1 METTGKPKATPQSA
15 RCPTTAG
22 GRTPFSPVYNTTVPA
37 VVAKAQLACT
47 PWRSIV
53 PPEQT
58 PAQPT
63 AARVRIVPPA
73 ETPAQPTAA
82 RVRIVPAA
90 ETPAQPTAAPKPH
103 SFFEAAAR
111 TPHIAPEDDLAAYAP
126 ARLAALVARDV
137 GGRRP
142 SCSFNAA
149 TCAFDVVSCIAVR
162 TGDSVVEASASRTMA
177 QFHRL
182 RRDLLALM
190 PRLSMSVMRVE
201 ALGGGKAP
209 PALPPLPAK
218 SLRRQS
224 VRTAAA
230 RDVVTLS
237 REGTARRLATKG
249 PELTTWVRDVLAI
262 LRHRL
267 GSRPDARHAPQT
279 RVGQGAAAAAEAE
292 ALLVDFLLRD
302 ARLSVR
308 RGGRVVVVHDGDE
321 HLVCESLLE

>member
-37 VVAKAQLACT
+37 VVAKAQLRT
-47 PWRSIV
+47 PWK
-53 PPEQT
+53 
-58 PAQPT
+58 
-63 AARVRIVPPA
+63 RIVPPA

-82 RVRIVPAA
+82 RVRIAPP
-90 ETPAQPTAAPKPH
+90 EQTPAQPTAAPKPH

-111 TPHIAPEDDLAAYAP
+111 TPHIAPEDDLASYSP
-126 ARLAALVARDV
+126 ARLAALVARDI

-142 SCSFNAA
+142 SCTFNAEN
-149 TCAFDVVSCIAVR
+149 CAFDVVSCIAVR
-162 TGDSVVEASASRTMA
+162 TGDSVVEACASRTIS

-201 ALGGGKAP
+201 ALGGGRAP
-209 PALPPLPAK
+209 PALPALPAK
-218 SLRRQS
+218 SLRRRS

-230 RDVVTLS
+230 RDVATLS
-237 REGTARRLATKG
+237 RDGTARRLATKG
-249 PELTTWVRDVLAI
+249 PELTKWIRDVLAI

-267 GSRPDARHAPQT
+267 GSRPDVRHAPQT

>member
-1 METTGKPKATPQSA
+1 METTRKATETPQSA

-37 VVAKAQLACT
+37 VVAKAQLRT
-47 PWRSIV
+47 PWK
-53 PPEQT
+53 
-58 PAQPT
+58 
-63 AARVRIVPPA
+63 RIVPPA

-82 RVRIVPAA
+82 RVRIAPP
-90 ETPAQPTAAPKPH
+90 EQTPAQPTAAPKPH

-111 TPHIAPEDDLAAYAP
+111 TPHIAPEDDLVSWKP
-126 ARLAALVARDV
+126 ERLAALVARDV

-142 SCSFNAA
+142 SCTFDADK
-149 TCAFDVVSCIAVR
+149 CAFNVVSCIAVR
-162 TGDSVVEASASRTMA
+162 TGDSVVEACASRTIS

-201 ALGGGKAP
+201 ALGGGRAP
-209 PALPPLPAK
+209 PALPALPAK

-230 RDVVTLS
+230 RDVATLS
-237 REGTARRLATKG
+237 RDGTARRLATKG
-249 PELTTWVRDVLAI
+249 PELTKWIRDVLAI

-267 GSRPDARHAPQT
+267 GSRPDVRHAPQT

-292 ALLVDFLLRD
+292 ALVVNFLLRD

>member
-37 VVAKAQLACT
+37 VVAKAQLRT
-47 PWRSIV
+47 PWK
-53 PPEQT
+53 
-58 PAQPT
+58 
-63 AARVRIVPPA
+63 RIVPPA

-82 RVRIVPAA
+82 RVRIAPP
-90 ETPAQPTAAPKPH
+90 EQTPAQPTAAPKPH

-111 TPHIAPEDDLAAYAP
+111 TPHIAPEDDLVSWKP
-126 ARLAALVARDV
+126 ERLAALVARDV

-142 SCSFNAA
+142 SCTFDADK
-149 TCAFDVVSCIAVR
+149 CAFNVVSCIAVR
-162 TGDSVVEASASRTMA
+162 TGDSVVEACASRTIS

-201 ALGGGKAP
+201 ALGGGRAP
-209 PALPPLPAK
+209 PALPALPAK

-267 GSRPDARHAPQT
+267 GSQPDVRHAPQT

-308 RGGRVVVVHDGDE
+308 RGGRAVVVHDGDE

>member
-1 METTGKPKATPQSA
+1 METTRKATETPQSA

-37 VVAKAQLACT
+37 VVAKAQLRT
-47 PWRSIV
+47 PWK
-53 PPEQT
+53 
-58 PAQPT
+58 
-63 AARVRIVPPA
+63 RIVPPA

-82 RVRIVPAA
+82 RVRIAPP
-90 ETPAQPTAAPKPH
+90 EQTPAQPTAAPKPH

-111 TPHIAPEDDLAAYAP
+111 TPHIAPEDDLVSWKP
-126 ARLAALVARDV
+126 ERLAALVARDV

-142 SCSFNAA
+142 SCTFDADK
-149 TCAFDVVSCIAVR
+149 CAFNVVSCIAVR
-162 TGDSVVEASASRTMA
+162 TGDSVVEACASRTIS

-201 ALGGGKAP
+201 ALGGGRAP
-209 PALPPLPAK
+209 PALPALPAK

-230 RDVVTLS
+230 RDVATLS
-237 REGTARRLATKG
+237 RDGTARRLATKG
-249 PELTTWVRDVLAI
+249 PELTKWIRDVLAI

-267 GSRPDARHAPQT
+267 GSRPDVRHAPQT

-292 ALLVDFLLRD
+292 ALVVNFLLRD

-308 RGGRVVVVHDGDE
+308 RGGRIVVVHDGDE
-321 HLVCESLLE
+321 HLVCESLLA

>member
-1 METTGKPKATPQSA
+1 METTGKPKATETPQSA

-22 GRTPFSPVYNTTVPA
+22 GRTPFSPVYNTAGPA
-37 VVAKAQLACT
+37 VVAKAQLRT
-47 PWRSIV
+47 PWRRIV
-53 PPEQT
+53 PLEQT

-63 AARVRIVPPA
+63 AARVRIVPP
-73 ETPAQPTAA
+73 EQTPAQPTA
-82 RVRIVPAA
+82 
-90 ETPAQPTAAPKPH
+90 TPKPH

-111 TPHIAPEDDLAAYAP
+111 TPHVPPEDDLVSWKP
-126 ARLAALVARDV
+126 ERLAALVARDI
-137 GGRRP
+137 GARRP
-142 SCSFNAA
+142 TCSFNAA
-149 TCAFDVVSCIAVR
+149 TCAFNVVSCIAVR
-162 TGDSVVEASASRTMA
+162 TGDSVVEACVSRTMA

-190 PRLSMSVMRVE
+190 PRLSMTVMRVE
-201 ALGGGKAP
+201 ALGGGRAP
-209 PALPPLPAK
+209 PALPVLPAK
-218 SLRRQS
+218 SLRRRS

-230 RDVVTLS
+230 RDVATLS
-237 REGTARRLATKG
+237 RDGTARRLATKG
-249 PELTTWVRDVLAI
+249 PELTTWIRDVLAI

-267 GSRPDARHAPQT
+267 GSRPSVAHAVTDASRS

>member
-1 METTGKPKATPQSA
+1 MATETPQSA

-22 GRTPFSPVYNTTVPA
+22 GRTPFSPVYNTAGPA
-37 VVAKAQLACT
+37 VVAKARLRT
-47 PWRSIV
+47 PWRRIV

-73 ETPAQPTAA
+73 ETPAQPTA
-82 RVRIVPAA
+82 
-90 ETPAQPTAAPKPH
+90 TPKPH
-103 SFFEAAAR
+103 SFFEATAR
-111 TPHIAPEDDLAAYAP
+111 TPHVPPEDDLVSWKP
-126 ARLAALVARDV
+126 ERLAALVARDV

-142 SCSFNAA
+142 SCTFNASD
-149 TCAFDVVSCIAVR
+149 CAFDVVSCIAVR
-162 TGDSVVEASASRTMA
+162 TGDSVVEACASRTIA

-190 PRLSMSVMRVE
+190 PRLSMTVMRVE
-201 ALGGGKAP
+201 ALGGGRAP
-209 PALPPLPAK
+209 PALPALPAK
-218 SLRRQS
+218 SLRRRS

-230 RDVVTLS
+230 RDVATLS
-237 REGTARRLATKG
+237 RDGTARRLATKG
-249 PELTTWVRDVLAI
+249 PELTKWIRDVLAI

-267 GSRPDARHAPQT
+267 GSQPDVRHAPQT

-292 ALLVDFLLRD
+292 ALVVNFLLRD

-308 RGGRVVVVHDGDE
+308 RGGRIVVVHDGDE

>member
-1 METTGKPKATPQSA
+1 METTRKATETPQSA

-22 GRTPFSPVYNTTVPA
+22 GRTPFSPVYNTAGPA
-37 VVAKAQLACT
+37 VVAKAQLRT
-47 PWRSIV
+47 PWR
-53 PPEQT
+53 
-58 PAQPT
+58 
-63 AARVRIVPPA
+63 RIVPPA
-73 ETPAQPTAA
+73 ETPAQPTA
-82 RVRIVPAA
+82 
-90 ETPAQPTAAPKPH
+90 TPKPH

-111 TPHIAPEDDLAAYAP
+111 TPHVPPEDDLASYSP

-142 SCSFNAA
+142 SCSFDAA
-149 TCAFDVVSCIAVR
+149 TCAFNVVSCIAVR
-162 TGDSVVEASASRTMA
+162 TGDSVVEACASRTIS

-201 ALGGGKAP
+201 ALGGGRAP
-209 PALPPLPAK
+209 PALPALPAK

-230 RDVVTLS
+230 RDVATLS
-237 REGTARRLATKG
+237 RDGTARRLATKG
-249 PELTTWVRDVLAI
+249 PELTKWIRDVLAI

-267 GSRPDARHAPQT
+267 GGQPDVRHAPQT
-279 RVGQGAAAAAEAE
+279 RVGQGAAAAAEAQV
-292 ALLVDFLLRD
+292 LLVDFLLRD

-321 HLVCESLLE
+321 HLVCQSLLE

>member
-37 VVAKAQLACT
+37 VVAKAQLRT
-47 PWRSIV
+47 PWK
-53 PPEQT
+53 
-58 PAQPT
+58 
-63 AARVRIVPPA
+63 RIVPPA

-82 RVRIVPAA
+82 RVRIAPP
-90 ETPAQPTAAPKPH
+90 EQTPAQPTAAPKPH

-111 TPHIAPEDDLAAYAP
+111 TPHIAPEDDLVSWKP
-126 ARLAALVARDV
+126 ERLAALVARDV

-142 SCSFNAA
+142 SCTFDADK
-149 TCAFDVVSCIAVR
+149 CAFNVVSCIAVR
-162 TGDSVVEASASRTMA
+162 TGDSVVEACASRTIS

-201 ALGGGKAP
+201 ALGGGRAP
-209 PALPPLPAK
+209 PALPALPAK

-230 RDVVTLS
+230 RDVATLS
-237 REGTARRLATKG
+237 RDGTARRLATKG
-249 PELTTWVRDVLAI
+249 PELTKWIRDVLAI

-267 GSRPDARHAPQT
+267 GSRPDVRHAPQT

-292 ALLVDFLLRD
+292 ALVVNFLLRD

>member
-1 METTGKPKATPQSA
+1 METATPQSA

-22 GRTPFSPVYNTTVPA
+22 GRTPFSPVYNTAGPA
-37 VVAKAQLACT
+37 VVAKAQLRT
-47 PWRSIV
+47 PWK
-53 PPEQT
+53 
-58 PAQPT
+58 
-63 AARVRIVPPA
+63 RIVPPA

-82 RVRIVPAA
+82 RVRIAPP
-90 ETPAQPTAAPKPH
+90 EQTPAQPTAAPKPH

-111 TPHIAPEDDLAAYAP
+111 TPHIAPEDDLVSWKP
-126 ARLAALVARDV
+126 ERLAALVARDV

-142 SCSFNAA
+142 SCTFDADK
-149 TCAFDVVSCIAVR
+149 CAFNVVSCIAVR
-162 TGDSVVEASASRTMA
+162 TGDSVVEACASRTIS

-201 ALGGGKAP
+201 ALGGGRAP
-209 PALPPLPAK
+209 PALPALPAK

-230 RDVVTLS
+230 RDVATLS
-237 REGTARRLATKG
+237 RDGTARRLATKG
-249 PELTTWVRDVLAI
+249 PELTKWIRDVLAI

-267 GSRPDARHAPQT
+267 GSRPDVRHAPQT

-292 ALLVDFLLRD
+292 ALVVNFLLRD

>member
-1 METTGKPKATPQSA
+1 MATETPQSA

-22 GRTPFSPVYNTTVPA
+22 GRTPFSPVYNTAGPA
-37 VVAKAQLACT
+37 VVAKAQLRT
-47 PWRSIV
+47 PWR
-53 PPEQT
+53 
-58 PAQPT
+58 
-63 AARVRIVPPA
+63 RIVPPA
-73 ETPAQPTAA
+73 ETPAQQTAA
-82 RVRIVPAA
+82 RVRIVPP
-90 ETPAQPTAAPKPH
+90 EQTPLQPTATPKPH

-111 TPHIAPEDDLAAYAP
+111 TPHVPDDDLTSYSP
-126 ARLAALVARDV
+126 AQLAALVARDV
-137 GGRRP
+137 GARRP
-142 SCSFNAA
+142 SCTFNASD
-149 TCAFDVVSCIAVR
+149 CAFNVVSCIAVR

-201 ALGGGKAP
+201 ALGGGRAP
-209 PALPPLPAK
+209 PALPALPAK

-230 RDVVTLS
+230 RDVATLS

-249 PELTTWVRDVLAI
+249 PELTKWVRDVLAI

-267 GSRPDARHAPQT
+267 GSQPDARHAPQT

>member
-1 METTGKPKATPQSA
+1 MATETPQSA

-22 GRTPFSPVYNTTVPA
+22 GRTPFSPVYNTAGPA
-37 VVAKAQLACT
+37 VVAKAQLRT
-47 PWRSIV
+47 PWR
-53 PPEQT
+53 
-58 PAQPT
+58 
-63 AARVRIVPPA
+63 RIVPPA
-73 ETPAQPTAA
+73 ETPAQQTAA
-82 RVRIVPAA
+82 RVRIVPP
-90 ETPAQPTAAPKPH
+90 EQTPLQPTATPKPH

-111 TPHIAPEDDLAAYAP
+111 TPHVPDDDLTSYSP
-126 ARLAALVARDV
+126 AQLAALVARDV
-137 GGRRP
+137 GARRP
-142 SCSFNAA
+142 SCTFNASD
-149 TCAFDVVSCIAVR
+149 CAFNVVSCIAAR
-162 TGDSVVEASASRTMA
+162 AGDSVVEASASRTMA

-201 ALGGGKAP
+201 ALGGGRAP
-209 PALPPLPAK
+209 PALPALPAK

-224 VRTAAA
+224 VRNAAA
-230 RDVVTLS
+230 RDVATLS
-237 REGTARRLATKG
+237 RDGTARRLATKG
-249 PELTTWVRDVLAI
+249 PELTTWIRDVLAI

-267 GSRPDARHAPQT
+267 GSQPSVAHAVTDASRS

-292 ALLVDFLLRD
+292 ALLVDFLVRD

>member
-37 VVAKAQLACT
+37 VVAKAQLRT
-47 PWRSIV
+47 PWK
-53 PPEQT
+53 
-58 PAQPT
+58 
-63 AARVRIVPPA
+63 RIVPPA

-82 RVRIVPAA
+82 RVRIAPP
-90 ETPAQPTAAPKPH
+90 EQTPAQPTATPKPH

-111 TPHIAPEDDLAAYAP
+111 TPHIAPEDDLVSWKP
-126 ARLAALVARDV
+126 ERLAALVARDV

-142 SCSFNAA
+142 SCTFDADK
-149 TCAFDVVSCIAVR
+149 CAFNVVSCIAVR
-162 TGDSVVEASASRTMA
+162 TGDSVVEACASRTIS

-201 ALGGGKAP
+201 ALGGGRAP
-209 PALPPLPAK
+209 PALPALPAK

-249 PELTTWVRDVLAI
+249 PELTTWIRDVLAI

-267 GSRPDARHAPQT
+267 GSQPDVRHAPQT

-292 ALLVDFLLRD
+292 ALLVDFLVRD

-321 HLVCESLLE
+321 HLVCQSLLE

>member
-15 RCPTTAG
+15 RCPTAG
-22 GRTPFSPVYNTTVPA
+22 GRTPFSPVYNTAGPA
-37 VVAKAQLACT
+37 VVTKAQLRT
-47 PWRSIV
+47 PWRHM
-53 PPEQT
+53 
-58 PAQPT
+58 
-63 AARVRIVPPA
+63 VPPA

-82 RVRIVPAA
+82 RVRIVPP
-90 ETPAQPTAAPKPH
+90 EQTPAQPTATPKPH

-111 TPHIAPEDDLAAYAP
+111 TPHLVKEDDLASYSP

-142 SCSFNAA
+142 SCTFDADK
-149 TCAFDVVSCIAVR
+149 CAFNVVSCIAVR
-162 TGDSVVEASASRTMA
+162 TGDSVVEACASRTIS
-177 QFHRL
+177 QFHRR

-201 ALGGGKAP
+201 ALGGGRAP
-209 PALPPLPAK
+209 PALPALPAK

-230 RDVVTLS
+230 RDVATLS
-237 REGTARRLATKG
+237 RDGTARRQATKG
-249 PELTTWVRDVLAI
+249 PELTKWIRDVLAI

-267 GSRPDARHAPQT
+267 GSRPDVRHAPQT

-292 ALLVDFLLRD
+292 ALVVNFLLRD

-321 HLVCESLLE
+321 HLVCQSLLE

>member
-37 VVAKAQLACT
+37 VVAKAQLRT
-47 PWRSIV
+47 PWR
-53 PPEQT
+53 
-58 PAQPT
+58 
-63 AARVRIVPPA
+63 RIVPPA

-82 RVRIVPAA
+82 RVRIVPP
-90 ETPAQPTAAPKPH
+90 EQTPAQPTATPKPH

-111 TPHIAPEDDLAAYAP
+111 TPHIAPEDDLVSWKP
-126 ARLAALVARDV
+126 ERLAALVARDV

-142 SCSFNAA
+142 SCSFDAA
-149 TCAFDVVSCIAVR
+149 TCAFNVVSCIAVR
-162 TGDSVVEASASRTMA
+162 TGDSVVEACASRTIS

-201 ALGGGKAP
+201 ALGGGRAP
-209 PALPPLPAK
+209 PALPALPAK

-230 RDVVTLS
+230 RDVATLS
-237 REGTARRLATKG
+237 RDGTARRLATKG
-249 PELTTWVRDVLAI
+249 PELTKWIRDVLAI

-267 GSRPDARHAPQT
+267 GSQPDARHAPQT

-292 ALLVDFLLRD
+292 ALLVDFLVRD

>member
-1 METTGKPKATPQSA
+1 METTTKLKATETPQSA

-37 VVAKAQLACT
+37 VVAKAQLRT
-47 PWRSIV
+47 PWK
-53 PPEQT
+53 
-58 PAQPT
+58 
-63 AARVRIVPPA
+63 RIVPPA

-82 RVRIVPAA
+82 RVRIVPP
-90 ETPAQPTAAPKPH
+90 EQTPAQPTATPKPH

-111 TPHIAPEDDLAAYAP
+111 TPHIAPEDDLVSWKP
-126 ARLAALVARDV
+126 ERLAALVARDV

-142 SCSFNAA
+142 SCSFDAA
-149 TCAFDVVSCIAVR
+149 TCAFNVVSCIAVR
-162 TGDSVVEASASRTMA
+162 TGDSVVEACASRTIS

-201 ALGGGKAP
+201 ALGGGRAP
-209 PALPPLPAK
+209 PALPALPAK

-230 RDVVTLS
+230 RDVATLS
-237 REGTARRLATKG
+237 RDGTARRLATKG
-249 PELTTWVRDVLAI
+249 PELTKWIRDVLAI

-267 GSRPDARHAPQT
+267 GSRPSVAQAVTDASRS
-279 RVGQGAAAAAEAE
+279 RVGQGAAAAEEAE
-292 ALLVDFLLRD
+292 ALLVDFLVRD

>member
-1 METTGKPKATPQSA
+1 METTGKLKAVATPLTTA
-15 RCPTTAG
+15 TTAG
-22 GRTPFSPVYNTTVPA
+22 GRTPFSPVYNTAGPA
-37 VVAKAQLACT
+37 VVTKAQLRT
-47 PWRSIV
+47 PWRHM
-53 PPEQT
+53 
-58 PAQPT
+58 
-63 AARVRIVPPA
+63 VPPA

-82 RVRIVPAA
+82 RVRIVPP
-90 ETPAQPTAAPKPH
+90 EQTPAQPTATPKPH

-111 TPHIAPEDDLAAYAP
+111 TPHLVKEDDLASYSP

-142 SCSFNAA
+142 SCTFDADK
-149 TCAFDVVSCIAVR
+149 CAFNVVSCIAVR
-162 TGDSVVEASASRTMA
+162 TGDSVVEACASRTIS

-201 ALGGGKAP
+201 ALGGGRAP
-209 PALPPLPAK
+209 PALPALPAK

-230 RDVVTLS
+230 RDVATLS
-237 REGTARRLATKG
+237 RDGTARRLATKG
-249 PELTTWVRDVLAI
+249 PELTTWIRDVLAI

-267 GSRPDARHAPQT
+267 GSRPDVRHAPQT
-279 RVGQGAAAAAEAE
+279 RVGQGAAAAAEAQ
-292 ALLVDFLLRD
+292 ALLVDFLVRD

-308 RGGRVVVVHDGDE
+308 RGGRIVVVHDGDE

>member
-1 METTGKPKATPQSA
+1 METTDKATPQSA

-22 GRTPFSPVYNTTVPA
+22 GRTPFSPVYNTAGPA
-37 VVAKAQLACT
+37 VVAKAQLRT
-47 PWRSIV
+47 PWR
-53 PPEQT
+53 
-58 PAQPT
+58 
-63 AARVRIVPPA
+63 RIVPPA

-82 RVRIVPAA
+82 RVRIVPP
-90 ETPAQPTAAPKPH
+90 EQTPLQPTATPKPH

-111 TPHIAPEDDLAAYAP
+111 TPHLAKEDDLVSWKP
-126 ARLAALVARDV
+126 ERLAALVARDV
-137 GGRRP
+137 GARRP
-142 SCSFNAA
+142 SCTFNASD
-149 TCAFDVVSCIAVR
+149 CAFDVVSCIAVR
-162 TGDSVVEASASRTMA
+162 TGDSVVEACASRTIS

-201 ALGGGKAP
+201 ALGGGRAP
-209 PALPPLPAK
+209 PALPALPAK
-218 SLRRQS
+218 SLRRRS

-230 RDVVTLS
+230 RDVATLS
-237 REGTARRLATKG
+237 RDGTARRLATKG
-249 PELTTWVRDVLAI
+249 PELTKWIRDVLAI

-267 GSRPDARHAPQT
+267 GSRPSVAHAVTDASRS

>member
-1 METTGKPKATPQSA
+1 MATETPQSA

-22 GRTPFSPVYNTTVPA
+22 GRTPFSPVYNTAGPA
-37 VVAKAQLACT
+37 VVAKAQLRT
-47 PWRSIV
+47 PWR
-53 PPEQT
+53 
-58 PAQPT
+58 
-63 AARVRIVPPA
+63 RIVPPA

-82 RVRIVPAA
+82 RVLIVPPA
-90 ETPAQPTAAPKPH
+90 ETPAQPTATPKPH
-103 SFFEAAAR
+103 CFFEAAAR
-111 TPHIAPEDDLAAYAP
+111 TPHVPEDDLVSWKP
-126 ARLAALVARDV
+126 ERLAALVARDV

-142 SCSFNAA
+142 SCTFNASD
-149 TCAFDVVSCIAVR
+149 CAFDVVSCIAVR
-162 TGDSVVEASASRTMA
+162 TGDSVVEACASRTIS

>member
-1 METTGKPKATPQSA
+1 MATETPQSA

-22 GRTPFSPVYNTTVPA
+22 GRTPFSPVYNTAGPA
-37 VVAKAQLACT
+37 VVAKARLRT
-47 PWRSIV
+47 PWRRIV

-73 ETPAQPTAA
+73 ETPAQPTA
-82 RVRIVPAA
+82 
-90 ETPAQPTAAPKPH
+90 TPKPH
-103 SFFEAAAR
+103 SFFEATAR
-111 TPHIAPEDDLAAYAP
+111 TPHVPPEDDLVSWKP
-126 ARLAALVARDV
+126 ERLAALVARDV

-142 SCSFNAA
+142 SCTFNASD
-149 TCAFDVVSCIAVR
+149 CAFDVVSCIAVR
-162 TGDSVVEASASRTMA
+162 TGDSVVEACASRTIA

-190 PRLSMSVMRVE
+190 PRLSMTVMRVE
-201 ALGGGKAP
+201 ALGGGRAP
-209 PALPPLPAK
+209 PALPALPAK
-218 SLRRQS
+218 SLRRRS

-230 RDVVTLS
+230 RDVATLS
-237 REGTARRLATKG
+237 RDGTARRLATKG
-249 PELTTWVRDVLAI
+249 PELTTWIRDVLTI

-267 GSRPDARHAPQT
+267 GSRPSVAHAVTDASRS
-279 RVGQGAAAAAEAE
+279 RVGQGAAAAEEAE

>member
-1 METTGKPKATPQSA
+1 METTGKLKATPQSA

-63 AARVRIVPPA
+63 AARVRIVPP
-73 ETPAQPTAA
+73 EQTPAQPTA
-82 RVRIVPAA
+82 
-90 ETPAQPTAAPKPH
+90 TPKPH

-111 TPHIAPEDDLAAYAP
+111 TPHIAPEDDLASYSP

-149 TCAFDVVSCIAVR
+149 TCAFDVVSCIAAR
-162 TGDSVVEASASRTMA
+162 AGDSVVEACASRTIS

-201 ALGGGKAP
+201 ALGGGRAP
-209 PALPPLPAK
+209 PALPALPAK

-230 RDVVTLS
+230 RDVATLS
-237 REGTARRLATKG
+237 RDGTARRLATKG
-249 PELTTWVRDVLAI
+249 PELTKWIRDVLAI

-267 GSRPDARHAPQT
+267 GSRPSVAHAVTDASRS
-279 RVGQGAAAAAEAE
+279 RVGQGAAAAEEAE

-321 HLVCESLLE
+321 HLVCQSLLE

>member
-1 METTGKPKATPQSA
+1 METTGKRKATETPQSA

-22 GRTPFSPVYNTTVPA
+22 GRTPFSPVYNTAGPA
-37 VVAKAQLACT
+37 VVAKAQLRT
-47 PWRSIV
+47 PWRHMV
-53 PPEQT
+53 PPAET

-73 ETPAQPTAA
+73 ETPAQPTA
-82 RVRIVPAA
+82 
-90 ETPAQPTAAPKPH
+90 TPKPH

-111 TPHIAPEDDLAAYAP
+111 TPHLAKEDDLVSYSRE
-126 ARLAALVARDV
+126 RLAALVARDV

-142 SCSFNAA
+142 SCTFNAEN
-149 TCAFDVVSCIAVR
+149 CAFDVVSCIAVR
-162 TGDSVVEASASRTMA
+162 AGDSVVEACASRTIS

-201 ALGGGKAP
+201 ALGGGRAP
-209 PALPPLPAK
+209 PALPALPAK

-230 RDVVTLS
+230 RDVATLS
-237 REGTARRLATKG
+237 RDGTARRLATKG
-249 PELTTWVRDVLAI
+249 PELTKWIRDVLAI

-267 GSRPDARHAPQT
+267 GSRPDVRHAPQT

>member
-1 METTGKPKATPQSA
+1 MATETPQSV

-37 VVAKAQLACT
+37 VVAKAQLRT
-47 PWRSIV
+47 PWRHMV
-53 PPEQT
+53 PPAET

-73 ETPAQPTAA
+73 ETPAQPT
-82 RVRIVPAA
+82 
-90 ETPAQPTAAPKPH
+90 TAPKPH

-111 TPHIAPEDDLAAYAP
+111 TPHVPPEDDLVSWKP
-126 ARLAALVARDV
+126 ERLAALVARDV

-142 SCSFNAA
+142 SCSFDAA
-149 TCAFDVVSCIAVR
+149 TCAFNVVSCIAVR
-162 TGDSVVEASASRTMA
+162 TGDSVVEACASRTIS

-201 ALGGGKAP
+201 ALGGGRAP
-209 PALPPLPAK
+209 PALPALPAK

-230 RDVVTLS
+230 RDLS
-237 REGTARRLATKG
+237 L
-249 PELTTWVRDVLAI
+249 I
-262 LRHRL
+262 HI
-267 GSRPDARHAPQT
+267 
-279 RVGQGAAAAAEAE
+279 
-292 ALLVDFLLRD
+292 
-302 ARLSVR
+302 
-308 RGGRVVVVHDGDE
+308 
-321 HLVCESLLE
+321 

>member
-37 VVAKAQLACT
+37 VVAKAQLRT
-47 PWRSIV
+47 PWK
-53 PPEQT
+53 
-58 PAQPT
+58 
-63 AARVRIVPPA
+63 RIVPPA

-82 RVRIVPAA
+82 RVRIAPP
-90 ETPAQPTAAPKPH
+90 EQTPAQPTAAPKPH

-111 TPHIAPEDDLAAYAP
+111 TPHIAPEDDLVSWKP
-126 ARLAALVARDV
+126 ERLAALVARDV

-142 SCSFNAA
+142 SCTFDADK
-149 TCAFDVVSCIAVR
+149 CAFNVVSCIAVR
-162 TGDSVVEASASRTMA
+162 TGDSVVEACASRTIS

-201 ALGGGKAP
+201 ALGGGRAP
-209 PALPPLPAK
+209 PALPALPAK

-237 REGTARRLATKG
+237 REGTARRLAGKG
-249 PELTTWVRDVLAI
+249 PQLTTWIRDVLAI

-267 GSRPDARHAPQT
+267 GSRPDVRHAPQT

-292 ALLVDFLLRD
+292 ALVVNFLLRD

-308 RGGRVVVVHDGDE
+308 RGGRIVVVHDGDE
-321 HLVCESLLE
+321 HLVCQSLLE